1 MNFYRNYL
9 LDECISRFNKT
20 YAMLLNTDDFVP
32 DVATRKRRAFI
43 LKAEK
48 KAWRQLNREY
58 RRYMRL
64 LRMQGDS
71 IKKLFPSVLFALDNV
86 DMVSSVTSKPT
97 ENVAPAE
104 NVTPAENVK
113 PAEAAIPGEDTT
125 PTENVTSTE
134 NINGGDCNVK

>member
-9 LDECISRFNKT
+9 LDECISRFNET

-32 DVATRKRRAFI
+32 NVATRKRRAFI

-64 LRMQGDS
+64 LRTQGDS

-86 DMVSSVTSKPT
+86 DMVSLETSKPT
-97 ENVAPAE
+97 ENVASTENVAPTENAAPAE
-104 NVTPAENVK
+104 NVE
-113 PAEAAIPGEDTT
+113 
-125 PTENVTSTE
+125 PTENVAPTE
-134 NINGGDCNVK
+134 NATSGENVNGGDCNVK

>member
-9 LDECISRFNKT
+9 LDECISRFNRT

-32 DVATRKRRAFI
+32 TVATKKRRAFI

-64 LRMQGDS
+64 LRTQGDS
-71 IKKLFPSVLFALDNV
+71 IKKLFPSVLFALDN
-86 DMVSSVTSKPT
+86 T
-97 ENVAPAE
+97 ENAAPGE
-104 NVTPAENVK
+104 NVTPKENVT
-113 PAEAAIPGEDTT
+113 PGENVT
-125 PTENVTSTE
+125 PTENTE
-134 NINGGDCNVK
+134 ENNNVEKREEK